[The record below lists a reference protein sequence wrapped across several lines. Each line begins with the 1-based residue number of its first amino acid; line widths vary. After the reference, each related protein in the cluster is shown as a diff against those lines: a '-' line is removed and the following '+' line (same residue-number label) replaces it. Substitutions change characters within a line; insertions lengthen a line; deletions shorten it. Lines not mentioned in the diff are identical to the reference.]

1 MCTASRY
8 ESVSSSTLTTRV
20 TIEID
25 VGLTHDIS
33 IINGFLKSIIQTFAV
48 SRYEFLR
55 SSTLATKDPLI
66 VLLLRQMLGRSS
78 KDQSSKSMAQ
88 TYAVSRYESVSSSPL
103 AKRIIIEHVS
113 YEGSIDCVTIETDV
127 GQIIEGSIEG
137 SMKSMAQTYAVSRYE
152 SVSSSPLAKRI
163 IIETDVGIAHDV

>member
-1 MCTASRY
+1 MIQTCAVNRY

-25 VGLTHDIS
+25 VVLTHDIS

-78 KDQSSKSMAQ
+78 KDQSSKD
-88 TYAVSRYESVSSSPL
+88 P
-103 AKRIIIEHVS
+103 
-113 YEGSIDCVTIETDV
+113 
-127 GQIIEGSIEG
+127 
-137 SMKSMAQTYAVSRYE
+137 
-152 SVSSSPLAKRI
+152 
-163 IIETDVGIAHDV
+163 